1 MSWVAGPTSGKSA
14 AVTYAFGPPSA
25 AWAGTG
31 VKTMSPSALSSGLEE
46 DPKENPAGV
55 AQL

>member
-1 MSWVAGPTSGKSA
+1 MIWFAGPNSGKSA
-14 AVTYAFGPPSA
+14 AATYAFGPPSA

-31 VKTMSPSALSSGLEE
+31 VKTTSPSALSSGLEE
-46 DPKENPAGV
+46 DPKENPAGK

>member
-1 MSWVAGPTSGKSA
+1 MIWFAGPNSGKSA
-14 AVTYAFGPPSA
+14 AATYPFGPPSA
-25 AWAGTG
+25 ACAGTG
-31 VKTMSPSALSSGLEE
+31 VKTRSPSALSSGLEE